1 MPWDS
6 NGCMKQTSSTICMHT
21 NNCFS
26 WIADVSKLPLSNL
39 REKMKWAISHGGYQ
53 MAVAVQTAL
62 ALNVRMG
69 EFCSMPHKLGWPY
82 WAVCMS
88 GLVMALV
95 IFRSSSA
102 SLMGPWGPINSL
114 RPCVQDTKAVQI
126 LLGSL
131 ILQRFRDK
139 KFRRPTGYHQ
149 PTSPSFQV
157 ERKGGMP

>member
-1 MPWDS
+1 
-6 NGCMKQTSSTICMHT
+6 MKQTSSTICMNQ

-39 REKMKWAISHGGYQ
+39 EKKWNGQFHMGGYQ
-53 MAVAVQTAL
+53 MAVAVHTAL

-95 IFRSSSA
+95 IFRSSLA
-102 SLMGPWGPINSL
+102 SLMGPWGPINSP
-114 RPCVQDTKAVQI
+114 RACVQDRKAPKI
-126 LLGSL
+126 LLRSL
-131 ILQRFRDK
+131 VLQRFPDK
-139 KFRRPTGYHQ
+139 KFTRPPDYHRL
-149 PTSPSFQV
+149 TSPSAMWC
-157 ERKGGMP
+157 RKGCHKECLQS

>member
-6 NGCMKQTSSTICMHT
+6 NSCMKQTQARSACTRI
-21 NNCFS
+21 
-26 WIADVSKLPLSNL
+26 IAFHCLQMYPNYLSNL
-39 REKMKWAISHGGYQ
+39 EKMKWAISHGGYQ

-149 PTSPSFQV
+149 PTSPSLQV
-157 ERKGGMP
+157 EEEGMP